1 MRRLIFQFYLEG
13 LQQRLQFYEERYKVL
28 GSRSLAGLRGRHLV
42 CGDPAFYGIADPP
55 ELLQVWD
62 YYGSTDDS
70 V

>member
-1 MRRLIFQFYLEG
+1 MKKGSG
-13 LQQRLQFYEERYKVL
+13 LTQP
-28 GSRSLAGLRGRHLV
+28 GLRGRHLV